1 MTLDVL
7 TQHGALPAAEIAGH
21 VKAAGRE
28 IGSRTI
34 SFTLQAMKSRS
45 GAANGSWRSRVPWR
59 LAVDGMENRPD
70 LLGGFATRARNS
82 IGAPLHER
90 QAQQFDN
97 KKREDDTQG

>member
-1 MTLDVL
+1 
-7 TQHGALPAAEIAGH
+7 
-21 VKAAGRE
+21 
-28 IGSRTI
+28 
-34 SFTLQAMKSRS
+34 
-45 GAANGSWRSRVPWR
+45 
-59 LAVDGMENRPD
+59 MENRPD

>member
-1 MTLDVL
+1 L
-7 TQHGALPAAEIAGH
+7 TAWRIA
-21 VKAAGRE
+21 R
-28 IGSRTI
+28 
-34 SFTLQAMKSRS
+34 
-45 GAANGSWRSRVPWR
+45 
-59 LAVDGMENRPD
+59 D